1 MHFTKPTKVVG
12 LDVGSHSVKAV
23 QMSKSGGR
31 LRVDDVGYAL
41 IDQAALHNDPI
52 SAQAAAAREATRRM
66 PLAQCMV
73 VGALP
78 GQTVVIRYPRLRNIQ
93 SHEIDQ
99 AVEREAGSNIPYDL
113 AEVFLDW
120 SLLEEEGEGNDRQ
133 FKVLLVAAKR
143 DVIDS
148 RVQLSASAE
157 FQYSVLSVDSLALA
171 DAAEGCDFLRVG
183 ETVALINIG
192 ATSASIHFTR
202 DGVSNFI
209 RDVSWGAKEMIQ
221 AISKAK
227 RCDVKEAERILFN
240 LEEHLQPALAAA
252 AVEATPEMIGEAS
265 PPAPPMGGDASLLDP
280 LDDEL
285 GGLGELG
292 DPEPPMSDLDMPVT
306 VNSQDVDLAEVLQQP
321 IARLVSEVRR
331 SFDYY
336 EHQLYEKPVDR
347 IILSGGVA
355 HVPPIRQALKDD
367 LGVEDVTVANP
378 MESAVRVN
386 TSNHDFERHPAQFM
400 VAMGL
405 AARGSAEL

>member
-1 MHFTKPTKVVG
+1 MHFTKPTTVVG
-12 LDVGSHSVKAV
+12 IDVGSHSVKAV

-52 SAQAAAAREATRRM
+52 SAQAAATREATRRM
-66 PLAQCMV
+66 PVSQSMV

-148 RVQLSASAE
+148 RVQLSAAAE
-157 FQYSVLSVDSLALA
+157 FQYSALSVDSLALA

-227 RCDVKEAERILFN
+227 RCDAKEAERILYN
-240 LEEHLQPALAAA
+240 LEEHMQPAVAA
-252 AVEATPEMIGEAS
+252 AVEAMPEAVGDPTPL
-265 PPAPPMGGDASLLDP
+265 APSVGGDASLLDP
-280 LDDEL
+280 LDEEL
-285 GGLGELG
+285 GGLGDLG
-292 DPEPPMSDLDMPVT
+292 EPQPSISDLDMPVPMDAH
-306 VNSQDVDLAEVLQQP
+306 DVDLAEVLHQP
-321 IARLVSEVRR
+321 ISRLVAEVRR

-367 LGVEDVTVANP
+367 LGVDDVIVANP
-378 MESAVRVN
+378 LDSALRIN
-386 TSNHDFERHPAQFM
+386 TSSHDFERHPAQFM

-405 AARGSAEL
+405 AARGSADL